1 MEPQFRKKADG
12 SIILSD
18 SWEALG
24 VKKKNKGRA
33 WALPLSPEEV
43 LEANK
48 EAFKEYMEL
57 FPEGREVIAIKLQQ
71 SSAQPST
78 KSHPPVPV
86 SSLRITVPPVPPA
99 VGSLEPS
106 DMDDSELVAAAEH
119 AEAQATRYGA
129 VQALAACLF
138 NLKDHSLALTQ
149 EESRH
154 IISLWQDLSD
164 FDKGRTVYP
173 PRHQDTLTKGH
184 FRATKKLVAPG
195 VESTRRS
202 FVGSSSPAQ
211 WPNCNRVV
219 EAIFVKLCMAF
230 TSGKKTPEG
239 TRSRWTRV
247 IHAYKQIRECI
258 LSNAHVMTETT
269 IQLPEVN
276 TATLAQW
283 YSKRTRSQE
292 TDVLQQAIC
301 TPEAPESGPVEQ
313 RSTLQKDTILSVP
326 TDNPHV
332 FVLPKNAAGKAILKL
347 HVPTSVPAQ
356 QRLPGALQS
365 LPVLSTPLSAG
376 PVPLPAVPVFLLP
389 GPRPEGPSSQPA
401 PRLIL
406 PARPSTATA
415 GSAQEVAVPHS
426 QGTGVPYT
434 TERYRK
440 RKLEKEKAGIH
451 SRRYV
456 RKSEVILCKKCQKK
470 REPPTHQQYFGN
482 WYCEETATVPLA
494 EWRESL
500 AAKGY
505 GKKNK

>member
-1 MEPQFRKKADG
+1 MWSLWSLRT
-12 SIILSD
+12 S
-18 SWEALG
+18 
-24 VKKKNKGRA
+24 
-33 WALPLSPEEV
+33 LSPSWRNLIHLLLPQHPGPHPDLSV
-43 LEANK
+43 CSDLH
-48 EAFKEYMEL
+48 
-57 FPEGREVIAIKLQQ
+57 
-71 SSAQPST
+71 SSTSGSRDQASAST
-78 KSHPPVPV
+78 
-86 SSLRITVPPVPPA
+86 SSGL
-99 VGSLEPS
+99 
-106 DMDDSELVAAAEH
+106 DDSVGPDSVAG
-119 AEAQATRYGA
+119 YGA

-138 NLKDHSLALTQ
+138 NLKDHGLALTQ

-219 EAIFVKLCMAF
+219 EAVFVQLCMAF

-332 FVLPKNAAGKAILKL
+332 FVLPKNTAGKAKLKL

-470 REPPTHQQYFGN
+470 REPPTHQQYL
-482 WYCEETATVPLA
+482 ATGTVRRQPL
-494 EWRESL
+494 
-500 AAKGY
+500 Y
-505 GKKNK
+505 H

>member
-1 MEPQFRKKADG
+1 MHGLHQ
-12 SIILSD
+12 
-18 SWEALG
+18 WE
-24 VKKKNKGRA
+24 
-33 WALPLSPEEV
+33 E
-43 LEANK
+43 
-48 EAFKEYMEL
+48 
-57 FPEGREVIAIKLQQ
+57 
-71 SSAQPST
+71 
-78 KSHPPVPV
+78 
-86 SSLRITVPPVPPA
+86 
-99 VGSLEPS
+99 
-106 DMDDSELVAAAEH
+106 D
-119 AEAQATRYGA
+119 
-129 VQALAACLF
+129 
-138 NLKDHSLALTQ
+138 
-149 EESRH
+149 
-154 IISLWQDLSD
+154 
-164 FDKGRTVYP
+164 
-173 PRHQDTLTKGH
+173 PRGH
-184 FRATKKLVAPG
+184 
-195 VESTRRS
+195 
-202 FVGSSSPAQ
+202 
-211 WPNCNRVV
+211 
-219 EAIFVKLCMAF
+219 
-230 TSGKKTPEG
+230 
-239 TRSRWTRV
+239 RSRWTRV

-313 RSTLQKDTILSVP
+313 RSTMQKDTILSVP

-332 FVLPKNAAGKAILKL
+332 FVLPKNTAGKAKLKL

-406 PARPSTATA
+406 PARPSPATA

-440 RKLEKEKAGIH
+440 RKSSFHI
-451 SRRYV
+451 
-456 RKSEVILCKKCQKK
+456 
-470 REPPTHQQYFGN
+470 N
-482 WYCEETATVPLA
+482 
-494 EWRESL
+494 
-500 AAKGY
+500 AAKDFIS
-505 GKKNK
+505 NFN